1 VKEFSGAFAGAVFSQ
16 GGNVFL
22 IGFQDKK
29 SRSKEVRS
37 DPVPSTNHIKKLD
50 GYCSWYYQIVG

>member
-29 SRSKEVRS
+29 SRSKEV
-37 DPVPSTNHIKKLD
+37 
-50 GYCSWYYQIVG
+50 